1 MIHLFDTYQQSSWD
15 LHYSLICSG
24 YNNPTI
30 VLNDDGFLPHD
41 VTSPF
46 RYFTE
51 YDTVQGQA
59 LYFNQVKTP
68 AFWEIRGDG
77 SQAAIYD
84 YATKRAQIH
93 YAQPSHKR
101 LVKAVDWYDETGK
114 IIVTDCYNDKG
125 MRFAQTS
132 YDRQGQAM
140 QTSYYKADG
149 QEVLVE
155 NHGTGDWILNYQSRI
170 YFFKNRHDWL
180 RFYFKTAG
188 LKLDRIFYNS
198 LGQSFLTAF
207 YLDEDGEDILFWQEP
222 IHDSIPGNMLLLLN
236 KQSRRPT
243 KVVVQDKEAYD
254 NLMALASPEQ
264 QKNIAYL
271 GFLYPFKEQTEFKP
285 EALILTNSDQIEQL
299 ERLVTSLPQL
309 HFHIGAITEMS
320 SHLMTF
326 GNYENVTLYPNIA
339 MDLVHQLYQRT
350 SLYLDINHGNEIL
363 SSVRTAFEYRQLILG
378 FTETLHASTYVA
390 RENRYASSQVDA
402 MITKIQTLL
411 AKPNHERDALL
422 KRQEEE
428 ANLTTVADYQRV
440 IN

>member
-1 MIHLFDTYQQSSWD
+1 MIHLFDTYQQLSWD
-15 LHYSLICSG
+15 LHYSLLCSG
-24 YNNPTI
+24 YYNPTI
-30 VLNDDGFLPHD
+30 VLHDDGFLPHD
-41 VTSPF
+41 VTSPYRF
-46 RYFTE
+46 FTD
-51 YDTVQGQA
+51 YDAVKGQA

-114 IIVTDCYNDKG
+114 IVVTDRYNDKG

-155 NHGTGDWILNYQSRI
+155 NHGTGDWILNHQNQVH
-170 YFFKNRHDWL
+170 FFKNKHA
-180 RFYFKTAG
+180 FYTYYLKTAG
-188 LKLDRIFYNS
+188 FNLDRIFYNH
-198 LGQSFLTAF
+198 LGQPFLTAF

-236 KQSRRPT
+236 KQSRRPS

-299 ERLVTSLPQL
+299 EHLVTSLPQL

-320 SHLMTF
+320 SHLMAV
-326 GNYENVTLYPNIA
+326 GNHENVTLYPNIA
-339 MDLVHQLYQRT
+339 MDLVHQLYQQ
-350 SLYLDINHGNEIL
+350 SSIYLDINHGNEIL
-363 SSVRTAFEYRQLILG
+363 SAVRTAFERRLLILG
-378 FTETLHASTYVA
+378 FSETLHAPCYVA
-390 RENRYASSQVDA
+390 SENRYASSQVEV
-402 MITKIQTLL
+402 MIAKIKSLL
-411 AKPNHERDALL
+411 AGQSDEQSRLL
-422 KRQEEE
+422 SCQEKE
-428 ANLTTVADYQRV
+428 ANLTTIANYQRV